1 MSAREAFKTALPFE
15 GAEPTPLIR
24 KIQPGDPF
32 PVSSLG
38 PLQAVA
44 EAIHDKVQAPVAI
57 GAQSA
62 LTVASLAVQ
71 AFADVETL
79 AGYSPVSLFGLTVA
93 KSGERKSSS
102 DRLLIEPVHSFQKRL
117 ADDHHKALTE
127 YKIDLSIWEAQHR
140 VILKKATTDAETV
153 RADLLDLGPEPETP
167 LLPVMLAGDPTL
179 EGLLKLYASG
189 RPSLGLFTDEGGGF
203 VGGHAMSKDHRLKS
217 VSGLSKLWDG
227 SGVDRVRSGDG
238 AESFY
243 GIRLACHIL
252 LQPVAAMSLLAD
264 PVANGQG
271 FLARFLMSHPTS
283 EIGFRLRTAYNP
295 NSDKIVEHFGNRI
308 TAYLERDLPLDDNSR
323 NRLAPRHLPILPEAR
338 TLLQAYALKIERL
351 QAPGQSLSAVTA
363 FASKSA
369 EQAARIAGVLTL
381 FENLDAQHISCDRM
395 ANGIDLAQYYL
406 SEAQRLADVAIVPLE
421 IQQAQ
426 ALLIW
431 LLERWTKPLV
441 SIRAIVRLGPN
452 TLRDAKRAKAAVGLL
467 EQNDWLVKLDD
478 GGFVDGVKSRAVW
491 RIHGKR

>member
-1 MSAREAFKTALPFE
+1 MSAREAFKSAQPFV
-15 GAEPTPLIR
+15 GVEPTPLIR
-24 KIQPGDPF
+24 EIQPGDPF
-32 PVSSLG
+32 PVSALG

-102 DRLLIEPVHSFQKRL
+102 DRLLIEPIHGFQKGL
-117 ADDHHKALTE
+117 AEKYRDELTD
-127 YKIDLSIWEAQHR
+127 YKIDLSIWETRHR
-140 VILKKATTDAETV
+140 DILKTAKSDADGT
-153 RADLLDLGPEPETP
+153 RADLLALGPEPATP

-227 SGVDRVRSGDG
+227 SGVDRVRAGDG
-238 AESFY
+238 AEAFY
-243 GIRLACHIL
+243 GIRLACHVL
-252 LQPVAAMSLLAD
+252 LQPVAAMGLLAD

-271 FLARFLMSHPTS
+271 FLARFLMSHPAS
-283 EIGFRLRTAYNP
+283 EIGFRLRTEYDS
-295 NSDKIVEHFGNRI
+295 NSDRIVEQFGKRI
-308 TAYLERDLPLDDNSR
+308 TTYLERDLPLDANTR
-323 NRLAPRHLPILPEAR
+323 NRLEPRHLPLLPAAR
-338 TLLQAYALKIERL
+338 ALLQAYALKIERL
-351 QAPGQSLSAVTA
+351 QAPGESLSTVTA

-381 FENLDAQHISCDRM
+381 FDSLDAQHVGCDRM

-406 SEAQRLADVAIVPLE
+406 SEAQRLADAAIIPLE
-421 IQQAQ
+421 IQQAET
-426 ALLIW
+426 LRLW
-431 LLERWTKPLV
+431 LLERWTEPLI

-452 TLRDAKRAKAAVGLL
+452 TLRDAKKAKAAVGLL
-467 EQNDWLVKLDD
+467 QQNDWLVKLDD
-478 GGFVDGVKSRAVW
+478 GDFVDGVKSRTVW